1 MTEKERNW
9 LRFNLQCHSIC
20 QFMHGEQGALIA
32 TSKIVATV
40 PDMNAKF
47 YAATQVMDEARHVE
61 SYKRLIHEKFKCAYP
76 ITKSLQNLLEQ
87 TLTDRRWDMTYL
99 GMQVMIEGLALA
111 AFQRIRDTSKN
122 NLAASVNAYV
132 MLDEARHVT
141 FGRMALREYYPQLS
155 DHERGEREE
164 FAVEALYFMREVL
177 EGAAAALAARHA
189 SDAQI
194 EVLERLLDDEAALP
208 ESDSAMHAEIN
219 KQFHA
224 AIYRAAHNRYVLR
237 SLQSMQDAIQRLQTT
252 TFSWP
257 GRPAKALREHR
268 AIMRAITKRD
278 PGAAE
283 QAARAHMREALRY
296 RMLLRHKRS

>member
-1 MTEKERNW
+1 MKHSPLW
-9 LRFNLQCHSIC
+9 LAWA
-20 QFMHGEQGALIA
+20 ALLLISFIA
-32 TSKIVATV
+32 VGTRAQE
-40 PDMNAKF
+40 
-47 YAATQVMDEARHVE
+47 AAPAPAITPPEVVQRVDAV
-61 SYKRLIHEKFKCAYP
+61 YP
-76 ITKSLQNLLEQ
+76 
-87 TLTDRRWDMTYL
+87 
-99 GMQVMIEGLALA
+99 
-111 AFQRIRDTSKN
+111 
-122 NLAASVNAYV
+122 
-132 MLDEARHVT
+132 
-141 FGRMALREYYPQLS
+141 P
-155 DHERGEREE
+155 
-164 FAVEALYFMREVL
+164 
-177 EGAAAALAARHA
+177 AALAARHA

>member
-1 MTEKERNW
+1 MPSASNDVSRADSVYSR
-9 LRFNLQCHSIC
+9 LLQAI
-20 QFMHGEQGALIA
+20 
-32 TSKIVATV
+32 
-40 PDMNAKF
+40 N
-47 YAATQVMDEARHVE
+47 
-61 SYKRLIHEKFKCAYP
+61 
-76 ITKSLQNLLEQ
+76 
-87 TLTDRRWDMTYL
+87 
-99 GMQVMIEGLALA
+99 
-111 AFQRIRDTSKN
+111 
-122 NLAASVNAYV
+122 
-132 MLDEARHVT
+132 
-141 FGRMALREYYPQLS
+141 
-155 DHERGEREE
+155 RGELTPGQRVRELE
-164 FAVEALYFMREVL
+164 IAQWLGVSRTPVREALHRLESEDVIAKSEHGLIVPLMDDTQIEALYFMREVL